1 MLLKSPSCPS
11 YSSSEHVRTEF
22 PGLFDKA
29 RKSRKSEPWRILLT
43 NLIPAQSAQ
52 CTLKIFSS
60 VFAKDVQHCC
70 SALLFSTAVAADC
83 SQFITVPGR
92 CIPLPVAQWQLSA
105 FFWGGLS
112 CWSQHSV
119 LLTHDR
125 CTCSQGGTCKR
136 TSRHTAYK
144 NCKRARI
151 EKK

>member
-11 YSSSEHVRTEF
+11 YSNSEHVRTEF

-52 CTLKIFSS
+52 CTLKIFSA

-70 SALLFSTAVAADC
+70 GSGLFTVHHGSRPLHSAARSSVAAQC
-83 SQFITVPGR
+83 
-92 CIPLPVAQWQLSA
+92 